1 MIIKGIVDEDFVNY
15 KLPSMY
21 ICCRS
26 CSFKC
31 DFLSGRRV
39 CQNGALASAPETEID
54 TEKLVLRYLDNPI
67 TKAIVFGG
75 LEPFES
81 LDDVMLFIS
90 LLRDRHQCNDDV
102 VIYTGYTEDEIRRD
116 RQNYYAMLCGYGNV
130 IIKFGRFIPDQDK
143 HYDEVLGVYLSSD
156 NQYAKRLER
165 FTERL

>member
-1 MIIKGIVDEDFVNY
+1 MIIKGIFDEDFVNY

-31 DFLSGRRV
+31 DFLNGRRV
-39 CQNGALASAPETEID
+39 CQNGALASAPEMEID

-67 TKAIVFGG
+67 TKAVVFGG

-81 LDDVMLFIS
+81 LDDIMLFIS
-90 LLRDRHQCNDDV
+90 LLRGRHQCNDDV

-116 RQNYYAMLCGYGNV
+116 RQNYYAMLCDYGNV
-130 IIKFGRFIPDQDK
+130 VIKFGRFIPDQDK

-156 NQYAKRLER
+156 NQYAKRL
-165 FTERL
+165 